1 MIRSSLWLFVT
12 NREVP
17 HTNTACGRALHPN
30 VIVRKVTNGFRSIRG
45 AQLFAAV
52 RSVVDTGRQHDLSV
66 LRAILATLNRTSLF
80 INASR
85 PE

>member
-17 HTNTACGRALHPN
+17 HTNTACGRALHPR

-52 RSVVDTGRQHDLSV
+52 RSVIDTGPRHDLSV
-66 LRAILATLNRTSLF
+66 LQANRATLNRTSVF
-80 INASR
+80 MPA
-85 PE
+85 